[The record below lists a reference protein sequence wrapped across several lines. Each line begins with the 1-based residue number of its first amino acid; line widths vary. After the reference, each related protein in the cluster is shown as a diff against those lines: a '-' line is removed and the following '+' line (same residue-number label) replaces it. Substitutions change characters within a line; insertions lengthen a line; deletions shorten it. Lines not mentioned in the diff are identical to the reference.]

1 MQAFVHHP
9 VRKSELPTLD
19 NQNSQKN
26 RQKGLTNKKRLYIFL
41 QKNDVTENDST
52 FPRLRFT
59 L

>member
-9 VRKSELPTLD
+9 VRKSEKKKLLTLD

-41 QKNDVTENDST
+41 QKSDVTEND
-52 FPRLRFT
+52 
-59 L
+59 